1 MKNHI
6 RFPSPTTHK
15 RPCVEFQVWSLDAW
29 EVMEREHSKVSS
41 LNLRLTLPK
50 EGWVSRA
57 PHQRLVRHIPGVIHV
72 YLARYYLVDAL
83 LRGVKRFSLEPDSE
97 RSSVTEMSQP
107 P

>member
-41 LNLRLTLPK
+41 VNLWLTLPK

-57 PHQRLVRHIPGVIHV
+57 PINDWCATFP
-72 YLARYYLVDAL
+72 AL
-83 LRGVKRFSLEPDSE
+83 F
-97 RSSVTEMSQP
+97 TYI
-107 P
+107 